1 MAFGISQSVR
11 SRAVQVCTPS
21 LFHQA
26 TRSSRVKDVCAQIE
40 DALERKRRG
49 EISQEDYDTMKTRLK
64 SQLPILTPHA
74 TFRNGRRLNADAI
87 PSGLS
92 IYDKD
97 HIPDPRGYWEEK
109 RKELRV
115 KNPTVLE
122 RILLVHV
129 TPSLEGLRLVFIIPD
144 GMDLARAQRW
154 MSEQLEDAE
163 YDVCVKDLARPSFIV
178 PEDYILY
185 INEAELFKDRAN
197 LPQIS
202 QMNTDSFSGKMSHTD
217 LTDGSSQAKNA
228 PSQVNTK
235 HYTLNIN
242 KNDNRLSGDGGNPA
256 LPAGTAIQPAQPGD
270 SHDSDAHH
278 LSDTGEHQSNS
289 KEVKSEE
296 RRVVGSEERRV
307 KSEESNGSAAM
318 SEQAEQSTA
327 GQAEQ
332 TEQSTAG
339 QAEQAIKEDL
349 NQGGLHRTNDRNF
362 RASES
367 NDKLAY
373 LLPSAAENH
382 LDNSVASEKTGEG
395 FDAPPTLERSGTEHR
410 GGAVTSPSLLR
421 SEGDWGSEVEPSLA
435 KEGRGGLKTSSE
447 QGEESEE
454 RREKLEETSSKDS
467 TTQQAVEGVRGEAFP
482 SEYDG
487 IPYDDL
493 VSKLVELL
501 GGEPQH
507 GSRNSFIFTLSCY
520 LRYLCDDNRDWIK
533 AVIPTF
539 GEEKSRAFATVD
551 SACNRK
557 QANRMPSIV
566 RKAVSLCQDEQAR
579 GRAANYD
586 TDDFG
591 DIANP
596 DSYFYRIHEM
606 PQKLPKLIKLLI
618 SKTPKIYQPAVAQ
631 AVFPPLGAHLCD
643 TRFRYIDNVEHEAT
657 LMNILCAP
665 TGSGKESITQPIN
678 HIMADIR
685 LRDAEQR
692 ARERAWK
699 DECNSKGANKD
710 RRDRP
715 EGLVIQE
722 VNIDMTN
729 PAFVL
734 RMKEA
739 ENHFLYAK
747 VNELNLF
754 DALKGKTNQHFR
766 IMELAFDLGNYG
778 QDRVGVQSVT
788 ETVKV
793 RFNWNACCTPK
804 KCRDYFR
811 RVVTDGPISR
821 ISFATIERRPCGSA
835 MPIYGTY
842 DAAFDEE
849 LKPYIDNLLKARG
862 LVDCPQALRLA
873 KKLVEENAEFAR
885 LSQNYVFENLSFRA
899 NVIAYLK
906 ACVLYV
912 ANGMKWEKAIEDFIR
927 WSERYDLWCK
937 LKLFGQMIYDADG
950 EQEKVSRTAP
960 NGPKNLLTLLP
971 EEFTMED
978 YMKVRRAEGFDN
990 DDLKR
995 IKGALKQWVFRGY
1008 VVKIESAEDGAEDGK
1023 SCDGYSYSSIFRK
1036 LNFLKH

>member
-11 SRAVQVCTPS
+11 SREVQVCTPE

-26 TRSSRVKDVCAQIE
+26 TKSSRVKDVCAQIE

-49 EISQEDYDTMKTRLK
+49 EIGQEDYDTMKTRLK

-97 HIPDPRGYWEEK
+97 HIADPTGWWKAKSE
-109 RKELRV
+109 ELRV
-115 KNPTVLE
+115 KNPQVLA

-129 TPSLEGLRLVFIIPD
+129 TPSLEGLRLVFVMPK
-144 GMDLARAQRW
+144 GMNLAEAQKW
-154 MSEQLEDAE
+154 MSQQLGDEE

-178 PEDYILY
+178 PEDYILF
-185 INEAELFKDRAN
+185 IDEARLFAEVETPSDADDAAPHAN
-197 LPQIS
+197 
-202 QMNTDSFSGKMSHTD
+202 THE
-217 LTDGSSQAKNA
+217 
-228 PSQVNTK
+228 
-235 HYTLNIN
+235 NIN
-242 KNDNRLSGDGGNPA
+242 HNTNVNPNENENKTEKEHRPESDNSSAA
-256 LPAGTAIQPAQPGD
+256 LPAGPAAEYAQ
-270 SHDSDAHH
+270 SANHDCADDHH
-278 LSDTGEHQSNS
+278 LG
-289 KEVKSEE
+289 
-296 RRVVGSEERRV
+296 
-307 KSEESNGSAAM
+307 
-318 SEQAEQSTA
+318 
-327 GQAEQ
+327 
-332 TEQSTAG
+332 
-339 QAEQAIKEDL
+339 
-349 NQGGLHRTNDRNF
+349 
-362 RASES
+362 
-367 NDKLAY
+367 
-373 LLPSAAENH
+373 NH
-382 LDNSVASEKTGEG
+382 GVDQDHG
-395 FDAPPTLERSGTEHR
+395 
-410 GGAVTSPSLLR
+410 
-421 SEGDWGSEVEPSLA
+421 
-435 KEGRGGLKTSSE
+435 
-447 QGEESEE
+447 GEEK
-454 RREKLEETSSKDS
+454 RQDFA
-467 TTQQAVEGVRGEAFP
+467 Q
-482 SEYDG
+482 EYDG
-487 IPYDDL
+487 IPYEAIT
-493 VSKLVELL
+493 SKLVELL

-520 LRYLCDDNRDWIK
+520 LRYLCDDNATWIK
-533 AVIPTF
+533 QVIPTF
-539 GEEKSRAFATVD
+539 GEEKKRAFTTVD
-551 SACNRK
+551 SACQRK
-557 QANRMPSIV
+557 QSHRMPMIV
-566 RKAVSLCQDEQAR
+566 RKAISLCQEERAR
-579 GRAANYD
+579 GKAADYD
-586 TDDFG
+586 ADEFG
-591 DIANP
+591 DILNP

-606 PQKLPKLIKLLI
+606 PQKLPRLIRLLV
-618 SKTPKIYQPAVAQ
+618 SKTPVIYQPAVSQ
-631 AVFPPLGAHLCD
+631 AVFPALASHLCD

-678 HIMADIR
+678 RIMADIR
-685 LRDAEQR
+685 ARDAEQR
-692 ARERAWK
+692 ERERAWK
-699 DECNSKGANKD
+699 DECNRKGSNKD
-710 RRDRP
+710 KRERP

-739 ENHFLYAK
+739 ERHFLYAK

-811 RVVTDGPISR
+811 RVVTDGPVSR
-821 ISFATIERRPCGSA
+821 ISFATIERRPCGSEI
-835 MPIYGTY
+835 PVYGSY

-862 LVDCPQALRLA
+862 LVDCPQALKLA
-873 KKLVEENAEFAR
+873 RKLMEENAEFAR

-912 ANGMKWEKAIEDFIR
+912 ANGMKWEKSIEDFVR

-950 EQEKVSRTAP
+950 EQDKVSRTAP
-960 NGPKNLLTLLP
+960 NGPKNLLSLLP
-971 EEFTMED
+971 DEFTMDD
-978 YMKVRRAEGFDN
+978 YVKVRRAQGFDN
-990 DDLKR
+990 DNARR
-995 IKGALKQWVFRGY
+995 IRDAIHQWVHRGY
-1008 VVKIESAEDGAEDGK
+1008 VAKVEGADTDTD
-1023 SCDGYSYSSIFRK
+1023 SPIFRK
-1036 LNFLKH
+1036 VKG

>member
-11 SRAVQVCTPS
+11 SREVQVCTPE

-26 TRSSRVKDVCAQIE
+26 TKSSRVKDVCAQIE

-49 EISQEDYDTMKTRLK
+49 EIGQEDYDTMKTRLK

-97 HIPDPRGYWEEK
+97 HIADPTGWWKAKSE
-109 RKELRV
+109 ELRV
-115 KNPTVLE
+115 KNPQVLA

-129 TPSLEGLRLVFIIPD
+129 TPSLEGLRLVFVMPE
-144 GMDLARAQRW
+144 GMNLAEDQKW
-154 MSEQLEDAE
+154 MSQQLGDEE

-178 PEDYILY
+178 PEEYILF
-185 INEAELFKDRAN
+185 IDEARLFAEVETPSDADDAAPHANTHENTNHNTNENE
-197 LPQIS
+197 
-202 QMNTDSFSGKMSHTD
+202 
-217 LTDGSSQAKNA
+217 
-228 PSQVNTK
+228 
-235 HYTLNIN
+235 N
-242 KNDNRLSGDGGNPA
+242 KTEKEHRPESDNSPAA
-256 LPAGTAIQPAQPGD
+256 LPAGTAVEYAQ
-270 SHDSDAHH
+270 SANHDRADDHH
-278 LSDTGEHQSNS
+278 LG
-289 KEVKSEE
+289 
-296 RRVVGSEERRV
+296 
-307 KSEESNGSAAM
+307 
-318 SEQAEQSTA
+318 
-327 GQAEQ
+327 
-332 TEQSTAG
+332 
-339 QAEQAIKEDL
+339 
-349 NQGGLHRTNDRNF
+349 
-362 RASES
+362 
-367 NDKLAY
+367 
-373 LLPSAAENH
+373 NH
-382 LDNSVASEKTGEG
+382 GVDQDHG
-395 FDAPPTLERSGTEHR
+395 
-410 GGAVTSPSLLR
+410 
-421 SEGDWGSEVEPSLA
+421 
-435 KEGRGGLKTSSE
+435 
-447 QGEESEE
+447 GEE
-454 RREKLEETSSKDS
+454 K
-467 TTQQAVEGVRGEAFP
+467 QQDFAQ
-482 SEYDG
+482 EYDG
-487 IPYDDL
+487 ISYEAIT
-493 VSKLVELL
+493 SKLVELL

-520 LRYLCDDNRDWIK
+520 LRYLCDDNATWIK
-533 AVIPTF
+533 QVIPTF
-539 GEEKSRAFATVD
+539 GEEKKRAFTTVD
-551 SACNRK
+551 SACQRK
-557 QANRMPSIV
+557 QSHRMPMIV
-566 RKAVSLCQDEQAR
+566 RKAISLCQQEQAR
-579 GRAANYD
+579 GKAADYD
-586 TDDFG
+586 ADEFG
-591 DIANP
+591 DIQNP

-606 PQKLPKLIKLLI
+606 PQKLPRLIRLLV
-618 SKTPKIYQPAVAQ
+618 SKTPAIYQPAVSQ
-631 AVFPPLGAHLCD
+631 AVFPALASHLCD

-678 HIMADIR
+678 RIMADIR
-685 LRDAEQR
+685 ARDAEQR
-692 ARERAWK
+692 ERERAWK
-699 DECNSKGANKD
+699 DECNRKGSNKD
-710 RRDRP
+710 KRERP

-739 ENHFLYAK
+739 ERHFLYAK

-811 RVVTDGPISR
+811 RVVTDGPVSR
-821 ISFATIERRPCGSA
+821 ISFATIERRPCGSEI
-835 MPIYGTY
+835 PVYGSY

-873 KKLVEENAEFAR
+873 RKLMEENAEFAR

-912 ANGMKWEKAIEDFIR
+912 ANGMKWEKSIEDFVR

-937 LKLFGQMIYDADG
+937 LKLFGQMIYDADV
-950 EQEKVSRTAP
+950 EQDKVSRTAP
-960 NGPKNLLTLLP
+960 NGPKNLLSLLP
-971 EEFTMED
+971 DEFTMDD
-978 YMKVRRAEGFDN
+978 YVKVRRAQGFDN
-990 DDLKR
+990 DSARR
-995 IKGALKQWVFRGY
+995 IRDAIHQWVHRGY
-1008 VVKIESAEDGAEDGK
+1008 VAKVEGADTDTD
-1023 SCDGYSYSSIFRK
+1023 SPIFRK
-1036 LNFLKH
+1036 VKG

>member
-11 SRAVQVCTPS
+11 SREVQVCTPE

-26 TRSSRVKDVCAQIE
+26 AGSSRVKDVCAQIE

-49 EISQEDYDTMKTRLK
+49 EIGQEDYDTMKTRLK

-97 HIPDPRGYWEEK
+97 HIPNPKGYWEVKSE
-109 RKELRV
+109 ELRV
-115 KNPTVLE
+115 KNPSALE

-129 TPSLEGLRLVFIIPD
+129 TPSLEGLRLVFTIPD
-144 GMDLARAQRW
+144 GMDLAQAQKW
-154 MSEQLEDAE
+154 MSQQLGDEE

-178 PEDYILY
+178 PEDYILF
-185 INEAELFKDRAN
+185 INESELF
-197 LPQIS
+197 
-202 QMNTDSFSGKMSHTD
+202 G
-217 LTDGSSQAKNA
+217 
-228 PSQVNTK
+228 
-235 HYTLNIN
+235 
-242 KNDNRLSGDGGNPA
+242 
-256 LPAGTAIQPAQPGD
+256 
-270 SHDSDAHH
+270 
-278 LSDTGEHQSNS
+278 
-289 KEVKSEE
+289 VKSEE
-296 RRVVGSEERRV
+296 RRVKNSNVSAPQLNNQHLIDNNQNNKGNDETNRLSGNGGNPAVSPGSPAEHAQPADTNH
-307 KSEESNGSAAM
+307 SDDNHIGDNG
-318 SEQAEQSTA
+318 
-327 GQAEQ
+327 G
-332 TEQSTAG
+332 
-339 QAEQAIKEDL
+339 
-349 NQGGLHRTNDRNF
+349 NQGNGGMETEKNF
-362 RASES
+362 
-367 NDKLAY
+367 
-373 LLPSAAENH
+373 PM
-382 LDNSVASEKTGEG
+382 
-395 FDAPPTLERSGTEHR
+395 
-410 GGAVTSPSLLR
+410 
-421 SEGDWGSEVEPSLA
+421 
-435 KEGRGGLKTSSE
+435 
-447 QGEESEE
+447 
-454 RREKLEETSSKDS
+454 
-467 TTQQAVEGVRGEAFP
+467 
-482 SEYDG
+482 EYDG
-487 IPYDDL
+487 IPYSSIT
-493 VSKLVELL
+493 SKLVELL

-533 AVIPTF
+533 AILPTF
-539 GEEKSRAFATVD
+539 GEEKKRAFTTVD
-551 SACNRK
+551 SACQRK
-557 QANRMPSIV
+557 QSHRMPMIV
-566 RKAVSLCQDEQAR
+566 RKAISLCQQEQAR
-579 GRAANYD
+579 GKAEDYD
-586 TDDFG
+586 ADEFG
-591 DIANP
+591 DILNP

-606 PQKLPKLIKLLI
+606 PQKLPRLIRLLV
-618 SKTPKIYQPAVAQ
+618 SKTPAIYQPAVSQ
-631 AVFPPLGAHLCD
+631 AVFPALASHLCD
-643 TRFRYIDNVEHEAT
+643 TRFRYVDNVEHEAT

-678 HIMADIR
+678 RIMADIR
-685 LRDAEQR
+685 ARDAEQR
-692 ARERAWK
+692 ERERVWK
-699 DECNSKGANKD
+699 DECNRKGSNKD
-710 RRDRP
+710 RRERP

-739 ENHFLYAK
+739 ERHFLYAK

-811 RVVTDGPISR
+811 RVVTDGPVSR
-821 ISFATIERRPCGSA
+821 ISFATIERRPCGSEI
-835 MPIYGTY
+835 PVYGSY
-842 DAAFDEE
+842 DVAFDEE

-873 KKLVEENAEFAR
+873 RKLMEENAEFAR

-912 ANGMKWEKAIEDFIR
+912 ANGMKWEKSIEDFVR

-950 EQEKVSRTAP
+950 EQDKMSRTAP
-960 NGPKNLLTLLP
+960 NGPKNLLSLLP
-971 EEFTMED
+971 DEFTVDD
-978 YMKVRRAEGFDN
+978 YVKVRRAQGFDN
-990 DDLKR
+990 DNAKR
-995 IKGALKQWVFRGY
+995 IRDAIHQWVHRGY
-1008 VVKIESAEDGAEDGK
+1008 VAKVEGADADAD
-1023 SCDGYSYSSIFRK
+1023 SPIFRK
-1036 LNFLKH
+1036 VKG

>member
-11 SRAVQVCTPS
+11 SREVQVCTPE

-26 TRSSRVKDVCAQIE
+26 AGSSRVKDVCAQIE

-49 EISQEDYDTMKTRLK
+49 EIGQEDYDTMKTRLK

-97 HIPDPRGYWEEK
+97 HIPNPKGYWEVKSE
-109 RKELRV
+109 ELRV
-115 KNPTVLE
+115 KNPSALE

-129 TPSLEGLRLVFIIPD
+129 TPSLEGLRLVFTIPD
-144 GMDLARAQRW
+144 GMDLAQAQKW
-154 MSEQLEDAE
+154 MSQQLGDEE

-178 PEDYILY
+178 PEDYILF
-185 INEAELFKDRAN
+185 INESELF
-197 LPQIS
+197 
-202 QMNTDSFSGKMSHTD
+202 G
-217 LTDGSSQAKNA
+217 
-228 PSQVNTK
+228 
-235 HYTLNIN
+235 
-242 KNDNRLSGDGGNPA
+242 
-256 LPAGTAIQPAQPGD
+256 
-270 SHDSDAHH
+270 
-278 LSDTGEHQSNS
+278 
-289 KEVKSEE
+289 VKSEE
-296 RRVVGSEERRV
+296 RRVKNSNVSAPQLNNQHLIDNNQNNKGNDETNRLSGNGGNPAVSPGSPAEHAQPADTNH
-307 KSEESNGSAAM
+307 SDDNHIGDNG
-318 SEQAEQSTA
+318 
-327 GQAEQ
+327 G
-332 TEQSTAG
+332 
-339 QAEQAIKEDL
+339 
-349 NQGGLHRTNDRNF
+349 NQGNGGIETEKNF
-362 RASES
+362 
-367 NDKLAY
+367 
-373 LLPSAAENH
+373 PM
-382 LDNSVASEKTGEG
+382 
-395 FDAPPTLERSGTEHR
+395 
-410 GGAVTSPSLLR
+410 
-421 SEGDWGSEVEPSLA
+421 
-435 KEGRGGLKTSSE
+435 
-447 QGEESEE
+447 
-454 RREKLEETSSKDS
+454 
-467 TTQQAVEGVRGEAFP
+467 
-482 SEYDG
+482 EYDG
-487 IPYDDL
+487 IPYSSIT
-493 VSKLVELL
+493 SKLVELL

-533 AVIPTF
+533 AILPTF
-539 GEEKSRAFATVD
+539 GEEQKRAFTTVD
-551 SACNRK
+551 SACQRK
-557 QANRMPSIV
+557 QSHRMPMIV
-566 RKAVSLCQDEQAR
+566 RKAITLCQEERAR
-579 GRAANYD
+579 GRASDYD
-586 TDDFG
+586 ADEFG
-591 DIANP
+591 DILNP

-606 PQKLPKLIKLLI
+606 PQKLPRLIRLLV
-618 SKTPKIYQPAVAQ
+618 SKTPAIYQPAVSQ
-631 AVFPPLGAHLCD
+631 AVFPALASHLCD
-643 TRFRYIDNVEHEAT
+643 TRFRYVDNVEHEAT

-678 HIMADIR
+678 RIMADIR
-685 LRDAEQR
+685 ARDAEQR
-692 ARERAWK
+692 ERERVWK
-699 DECNSKGANKD
+699 DECNRKGSNKD
-710 RRDRP
+710 RRERP

-739 ENHFLYAK
+739 ERHFLYAK

-811 RVVTDGPISR
+811 RVVTDGPVSR
-821 ISFATIERRPCGSA
+821 ISFATIERRPCGSEI
-835 MPIYGTY
+835 PVYGTY

-849 LKPYIDNLLKARG
+849 LKPFIDNLLKARG

-873 KKLVEENAEFAR
+873 RKLMEENAEFAR

-912 ANGMKWEKAIEDFIR
+912 ANGMKWEKPIEDFVR

-950 EQEKVSRTAP
+950 EQDKMSRTAP
-960 NGPKNLLTLLP
+960 NGPKNLLSLLP
-971 EEFTMED
+971 DEFTVDD
-978 YMKVRRAEGFDN
+978 YVKVRRAQGFDN
-990 DDLKR
+990 DNAKR
-995 IKGALKQWVFRGY
+995 IRDAIHQWVHRGY
-1008 VVKIESAEDGAEDGK
+1008 VAKVEGADADTD
-1023 SCDGYSYSSIFRK
+1023 SPIFRK
-1036 LNFLKH
+1036 VKG

>member
-11 SRAVQVCTPS
+11 SREVQVCTPE

-26 TRSSRVKDVCAQIE
+26 TKSSRVKDVCAQIE

-49 EISQEDYDTMKTRLK
+49 EIGQEDYDTMKTRLK

-97 HIPDPRGYWEEK
+97 HIADPTGWWKAKSE
-109 RKELRV
+109 ELRV
-115 KNPTVLE
+115 KNPQVLA

-129 TPSLEGLRLVFIIPD
+129 TPSLEGLRLVFVMPE
-144 GMDLARAQRW
+144 GMNLAEAQKW
-154 MSEQLEDAE
+154 MSQQLGDEE

-178 PEDYILY
+178 PEDYILF
-185 INEAELFKDRAN
+185 IDEARLFAEVESPSDADDAAPHANTHENTNHNTNENE
-197 LPQIS
+197 
-202 QMNTDSFSGKMSHTD
+202 
-217 LTDGSSQAKNA
+217 
-228 PSQVNTK
+228 
-235 HYTLNIN
+235 N
-242 KNDNRLSGDGGNPA
+242 KTEKEHRPESDNSPAA
-256 LPAGTAIQPAQPGD
+256 LPAGTAAEYAQSANHDCGD
-270 SHDSDAHH
+270 DHH
-278 LSDTGEHQSNS
+278 LGNHGVDQDHGG
-289 KEVKSEE
+289 EE
-296 RRVVGSEERRV
+296 RRQDF
-307 KSEESNGSAAM
+307 A
-318 SEQAEQSTA
+318 Q
-327 GQAEQ
+327 
-332 TEQSTAG
+332 
-339 QAEQAIKEDL
+339 
-349 NQGGLHRTNDRNF
+349 
-362 RASES
+362 
-367 NDKLAY
+367 
-373 LLPSAAENH
+373 
-382 LDNSVASEKTGEG
+382 
-395 FDAPPTLERSGTEHR
+395 
-410 GGAVTSPSLLR
+410 
-421 SEGDWGSEVEPSLA
+421 
-435 KEGRGGLKTSSE
+435 
-447 QGEESEE
+447 
-454 RREKLEETSSKDS
+454 
-467 TTQQAVEGVRGEAFP
+467 
-482 SEYDG
+482 EYDG
-487 IPYDDL
+487 IPYEAIT
-493 VSKLVELL
+493 SKLVELL

-520 LRYLCDDNRDWIK
+520 LRYLCDDNATWIK
-533 AVIPTF
+533 QVIPTF
-539 GEEKSRAFATVD
+539 GEEKKRAFTTID
-551 SACNRK
+551 SACQRK
-557 QANRMPSIV
+557 QSHRMPMIV
-566 RKAVSLCQDEQAR
+566 RKAISLCQQEQAR
-579 GRAANYD
+579 GKAADYD
-586 TDDFG
+586 ADEFG
-591 DIANP
+591 DILNP

-606 PQKLPKLIKLLI
+606 PQKLPRLIRLLV
-618 SKTPKIYQPAVAQ
+618 SKTPAIYQPAVSQ
-631 AVFPPLGAHLCD
+631 AVFPALASHLCD
-643 TRFRYIDNVEHEAT
+643 TRFRYVDNVEHEAT

-678 HIMADIR
+678 RIMADIR
-685 LRDAEQR
+685 ARDAQQR
-692 ARERAWK
+692 ERERAWK
-699 DECNSKGANKD
+699 DECNRKGSNKD
-710 RRDRP
+710 KRERP

-739 ENHFLYAK
+739 ERHFLYAK

-811 RVVTDGPISR
+811 RVVTDGPVSR
-821 ISFATIERRPCGSA
+821 ISFATIERRPCGSEI
-835 MPIYGTY
+835 PVYGSY

-873 KKLVEENAEFAR
+873 RKLMEENAEFAR

-912 ANGMKWEKAIEDFIR
+912 ANGMKWEKSIEDFVR

-950 EQEKVSRTAP
+950 EQDKVSRTAP
-960 NGPKNLLTLLP
+960 NGPKNLLSLLP
-971 EEFTMED
+971 DEFTMDD
-978 YMKVRRAEGFDN
+978 YVKVRRAQGFDN
-990 DDLKR
+990 DNARR
-995 IKGALKQWVFRGY
+995 IRDAIHQWVHRGY
-1008 VVKIESAEDGAEDGK
+1008 VAKVEGADTDTD
-1023 SCDGYSYSSIFRK
+1023 SPIFRK
-1036 LNFLKH
+1036 VKFLKG

>member
-11 SRAVQVCTPS
+11 SREVQVCTPE

-26 TRSSRVKDVCAQIE
+26 AGSSRVKDVCAQIE

-49 EISQEDYDTMKTRLK
+49 EIGQEDYDTMKTRLK

-97 HIPDPRGYWEEK
+97 HIPNPKGYWEVKSE
-109 RKELRV
+109 ELRV
-115 KNPTVLE
+115 KNPSALE

-129 TPSLEGLRLVFIIPD
+129 TPSLEGLRLVFTIPD
-144 GMDLARAQRW
+144 GMDLAQAQKW
-154 MSEQLEDAE
+154 MSQQLGDEE

-178 PEDYILY
+178 PEDYILF
-185 INEAELFKDRAN
+185 INESELF
-197 LPQIS
+197 
-202 QMNTDSFSGKMSHTD
+202 G
-217 LTDGSSQAKNA
+217 
-228 PSQVNTK
+228 
-235 HYTLNIN
+235 
-242 KNDNRLSGDGGNPA
+242 
-256 LPAGTAIQPAQPGD
+256 
-270 SHDSDAHH
+270 
-278 LSDTGEHQSNS
+278 
-289 KEVKSEE
+289 VKSEE
-296 RRVVGSEERRV
+296 RRVKNSNVSAPQLNNQHLIDNNQNNKGNDETNRLSGNGGNPAVSPGSPAEHAQPADTNH
-307 KSEESNGSAAM
+307 SDDNHIGDNG
-318 SEQAEQSTA
+318 
-327 GQAEQ
+327 G
-332 TEQSTAG
+332 
-339 QAEQAIKEDL
+339 
-349 NQGGLHRTNDRNF
+349 NQGNGGMETEKNF
-362 RASES
+362 
-367 NDKLAY
+367 
-373 LLPSAAENH
+373 PM
-382 LDNSVASEKTGEG
+382 
-395 FDAPPTLERSGTEHR
+395 
-410 GGAVTSPSLLR
+410 
-421 SEGDWGSEVEPSLA
+421 
-435 KEGRGGLKTSSE
+435 
-447 QGEESEE
+447 
-454 RREKLEETSSKDS
+454 
-467 TTQQAVEGVRGEAFP
+467 
-482 SEYDG
+482 EYDG
-487 IPYDDL
+487 IPYSSIT
-493 VSKLVELL
+493 SKLVELL

-533 AVIPTF
+533 AILPTF
-539 GEEKSRAFATVD
+539 GEEKKRAFTTVD
-551 SACNRK
+551 SACQRK
-557 QANRMPSIV
+557 QSHRMPMIV
-566 RKAVSLCQDEQAR
+566 RKAITLCQEERAR
-579 GRAANYD
+579 GRASDYD
-586 TDDFG
+586 ADEFG
-591 DIANP
+591 DILNP

-606 PQKLPKLIKLLI
+606 PPKLPRLIRLLV
-618 SKTPKIYQPAVAQ
+618 SKTPAIYQPAVSQ
-631 AVFPPLGAHLCD
+631 AVFPALASHLCD
-643 TRFRYIDNVEHEAT
+643 TRFRYVDNVEHEAT

-678 HIMADIR
+678 RIMADIR
-685 LRDAEQR
+685 ARDAEQR
-692 ARERAWK
+692 ERERVWK
-699 DECNSKGANKD
+699 DECNRKGSNKD
-710 RRDRP
+710 RRERP

-739 ENHFLYAK
+739 ERHFLYAK

-811 RVVTDGPISR
+811 RVVTDGPVSR
-821 ISFATIERRPCGSA
+821 ISFATIERRPCGSEI
-835 MPIYGTY
+835 PVYGSY

-849 LKPYIDNLLKARG
+849 LKPFIDNLLKARG

-873 KKLVEENAEFAR
+873 RKLMEENAEFAR

-912 ANGMKWEKAIEDFIR
+912 ANGMKWEKPIEDFVR

-950 EQEKVSRTAP
+950 EQDKVSRTAP
-960 NGPKNLLTLLP
+960 NGPKNLLSLLP
-971 EEFTMED
+971 DEFTMDD
-978 YMKVRRAEGFDN
+978 YVKVRRAQGFDN
-990 DDLKR
+990 DNAKR
-995 IKGALKQWVFRGY
+995 IRDAMHQWVHRGY
-1008 VVKIESAEDGAEDGK
+1008 VAKVEGADTD
-1023 SCDGYSYSSIFRK
+1023 CPIFRK
-1036 LNFLKH
+1036 VKFLKG

>member
-11 SRAVQVCTPS
+11 SREVQVCTPE

-26 TRSSRVKDVCAQIE
+26 TKSSRVKDVCAQIE

-49 EISQEDYDTMKTRLK
+49 EIGQEDYDTMKTRLK

-97 HIPDPRGYWEEK
+97 HIADPTGWWKAKSE
-109 RKELRV
+109 ELRV
-115 KNPTVLE
+115 KNPQVLA

-129 TPSLEGLRLVFIIPD
+129 TPSLEGLRLVFTIPD
-144 GMDLARAQRW
+144 GMDLAQAQKW
-154 MSEQLEDAE
+154 MSQQLGDEE

-178 PEDYILY
+178 PEDYILF
-185 INEAELFKDRAN
+185 INESELF
-197 LPQIS
+197 
-202 QMNTDSFSGKMSHTD
+202 G
-217 LTDGSSQAKNA
+217 
-228 PSQVNTK
+228 
-235 HYTLNIN
+235 
-242 KNDNRLSGDGGNPA
+242 
-256 LPAGTAIQPAQPGD
+256 
-270 SHDSDAHH
+270 
-278 LSDTGEHQSNS
+278 
-289 KEVKSEE
+289 VKSEE
-296 RRVVGSEERRV
+296 RRVKNSNVSAPQLNNQHLIDNNQNNKGNDETNRLSGNGGNPAVSPGSPAEHAQPADTNH
-307 KSEESNGSAAM
+307 SDDNHIGDNG
-318 SEQAEQSTA
+318 
-327 GQAEQ
+327 G
-332 TEQSTAG
+332 
-339 QAEQAIKEDL
+339 
-349 NQGGLHRTNDRNF
+349 NQGNGGMETEKNF
-362 RASES
+362 
-367 NDKLAY
+367 
-373 LLPSAAENH
+373 PM
-382 LDNSVASEKTGEG
+382 
-395 FDAPPTLERSGTEHR
+395 
-410 GGAVTSPSLLR
+410 
-421 SEGDWGSEVEPSLA
+421 
-435 KEGRGGLKTSSE
+435 
-447 QGEESEE
+447 
-454 RREKLEETSSKDS
+454 
-467 TTQQAVEGVRGEAFP
+467 
-482 SEYDG
+482 EYDG
-487 IPYDDL
+487 IPYSSIT
-493 VSKLVELL
+493 SKLVELL

-533 AVIPTF
+533 AILPTF
-539 GEEKSRAFATVD
+539 GEEQKRAFTTVD
-551 SACNRK
+551 SACQRK
-557 QANRMPSIV
+557 QSHRMPMIV
-566 RKAVSLCQDEQAR
+566 RKAITLCQEERAR
-579 GRAANYD
+579 GKAADYD
-586 TDDFG
+586 ADEFG
-591 DIANP
+591 DILNP

-606 PQKLPKLIKLLI
+606 PQKLPRLIRLLV
-618 SKTPKIYQPAVAQ
+618 SKTPAIYQPAVSQ
-631 AVFPPLGAHLCD
+631 AVFPALASHLCD

-678 HIMADIR
+678 RIMADIR
-685 LRDAEQR
+685 ARDAEQR
-692 ARERAWK
+692 ERERAWK
-699 DECNSKGANKD
+699 DECNRKGSNKD
-710 RRDRP
+710 KRERP

-739 ENHFLYAK
+739 ERHFLYAK

-804 KCRDYFR
+804 KCREYFR
-811 RVVTDGPISR
+811 RVVTDGPVSR
-821 ISFATIERRPCGSA
+821 ISFATIERRPCGSEI
-835 MPIYGTY
+835 PVYGTY

-849 LKPYIDNLLKARG
+849 LKPFIDNLLKARG

-873 KKLVEENAEFAR
+873 RKLMEENAEFAR

-912 ANGMKWEKAIEDFIR
+912 ANGMKWEKSIEDFVR

-950 EQEKVSRTAP
+950 EQDKVSRTAP
-960 NGPKNLLTLLP
+960 NGPKNLLSLLP
-971 EEFTMED
+971 DEFTMDD
-978 YMKVRRAEGFDN
+978 YVKVRRAQGFDN
-990 DDLKR
+990 DNARR
-995 IKGALKQWVFRGY
+995 IRDAIHQWVHRGY
-1008 VVKIESAEDGAEDGK
+1008 VAKVEGADADTD
-1023 SCDGYSYSSIFRK
+1023 SPIFRK
-1036 LNFLKH
+1036 LQVKH

>member
-11 SRAVQVCTPS
+11 SREVQVCTPE

-26 TRSSRVKDVCAQIE
+26 TKSSRVKDVCAQIE

-49 EISQEDYDTMKTRLK
+49 EIGQEDYDTMKTRLK

-97 HIPDPRGYWEEK
+97 HIADPTGWWKAKSE
-109 RKELRV
+109 ELRV
-115 KNPTVLE
+115 KNPQVLA

-129 TPSLEGLRLVFIIPD
+129 TPSLEGLRLVFVMPE
-144 GMDLARAQRW
+144 GMNLAEAQKW
-154 MSEQLEDAE
+154 MSLQLGDEE

-178 PEDYILY
+178 PEEYILF
-185 INEAELFKDRAN
+185 IDEARLFAEVETPSDADDAAPHANTHENTNHNTNENPNEN
-197 LPQIS
+197 E
-202 QMNTDSFSGKMSHTD
+202 
-217 LTDGSSQAKNA
+217 
-228 PSQVNTK
+228 
-235 HYTLNIN
+235 N
-242 KNDNRLSGDGGNPA
+242 KTEKEHRPESDNSPAA
-256 LPAGTAIQPAQPGD
+256 LPAGTAAEHAQPAN
-270 SHDSDAHH
+270 HDRADDHH
-278 LSDTGEHQSNS
+278 LG
-289 KEVKSEE
+289 
-296 RRVVGSEERRV
+296 
-307 KSEESNGSAAM
+307 
-318 SEQAEQSTA
+318 
-327 GQAEQ
+327 
-332 TEQSTAG
+332 
-339 QAEQAIKEDL
+339 
-349 NQGGLHRTNDRNF
+349 
-362 RASES
+362 
-367 NDKLAY
+367 
-373 LLPSAAENH
+373 NH
-382 LDNSVASEKTGEG
+382 GVDQDHG
-395 FDAPPTLERSGTEHR
+395 
-410 GGAVTSPSLLR
+410 
-421 SEGDWGSEVEPSLA
+421 
-435 KEGRGGLKTSSE
+435 
-447 QGEESEE
+447 GEE
-454 RREKLEETSSKDS
+454 K
-467 TTQQAVEGVRGEAFP
+467 QQDFAQ
-482 SEYDG
+482 EYDG
-487 IPYDDL
+487 ISYEAIT
-493 VSKLVELL
+493 SKLVELL

-520 LRYLCDDNRDWIK
+520 LRYLCDDNATWIK
-533 AVIPTF
+533 QVIPTF
-539 GEEKSRAFATVD
+539 GEEKKRAFTTVD
-551 SACNRK
+551 SACQRK
-557 QANRMPSIV
+557 QSHRMPMIV
-566 RKAVSLCQDEQAR
+566 RKAISLCQQEQAR
-579 GRAANYD
+579 GKAADYD
-586 TDDFG
+586 ADEFG
-591 DIANP
+591 DIQNP

-606 PQKLPKLIKLLI
+606 PQKLPRLIRLLV
-618 SKTPKIYQPAVAQ
+618 SKTPAIYQPAVSQ
-631 AVFPPLGAHLCD
+631 AVFPALASHLCD

-678 HIMADIR
+678 RIMADIR
-685 LRDAEQR
+685 ARDAEQR
-692 ARERAWK
+692 ERERAWK
-699 DECNSKGANKD
+699 DECNRKGSNKD
-710 RRDRP
+710 KRERP

-739 ENHFLYAK
+739 ERHFLYAK

-811 RVVTDGPISR
+811 RVVTDGPVSR
-821 ISFATIERRPCGSA
+821 ISFATIERRPCGSEI
-835 MPIYGTY
+835 PVYGSY

-873 KKLVEENAEFAR
+873 RKLMEENAEFAR

-912 ANGMKWEKAIEDFIR
+912 ANGMKWEKSIEDFVR

-937 LKLFGQMIYDADG
+937 LKLFGQMIYDADV
-950 EQEKVSRTAP
+950 EQDKVSRTAP
-960 NGPKNLLTLLP
+960 NGPKNLLSLLP
-971 EEFTMED
+971 DEFTMDD
-978 YMKVRRAEGFDN
+978 YVKVRRAQGFDN
-990 DDLKR
+990 DSARR
-995 IKGALKQWVFRGY
+995 IRDAIHQWVHRGY
-1008 VVKIESAEDGAEDGK
+1008 VAKVEGADTDTD
-1023 SCDGYSYSSIFRK
+1023 SPIFRK
-1036 LNFLKH
+1036 VKG